1 MEKIIQTAE
10 AVEKTLQRMVYEIAE
25 KHENLDNI
33 VFVGIRTR
41 GVFLARRL
49 KEKFDKATSKN
60 SPIGELDITLY
71 RDDLSQIAE
80 APVVKGTQI
89 DFDLNGKNIILVDD
103 VLYTGRTIRAAL
115 TELADF
121 GRPATIELAV
131 LIDRGHREVPIAAD
145 YIGKD
150 MPTSRKEFVSVK
162 IKEYDGQDEVIVG
175 EKDAK

>member
-1 MEKIIQTAE
+1 MEKIIQTAAE
-10 AVEKTLQRMVYEIAE
+10 MEKTLQRIVYEILE
-25 KHENLDNI
+25 KHENPGNI

-49 KEKFDKATSKN
+49 KEIFDKASGKN
-60 SPIGELDITLY
+60 APIGELDITLY

-80 APVVKGTQI
+80 YPVIKGTDI
-89 DFDLNGKNIILVDD
+89 KFDVNGKNVILADD

-131 LIDRGHREVPIAAD
+131 LIDRGHREVPIQAD
-145 YIGKD
+145 YIGKAV
-150 MPTSRKEFVSVK
+150 PTARKEVIHVK
-162 IKEYDGQDEVIVG
+162 IKEHDGHDVVLLG
-175 EKDAK
+175 ERDVK

>member
-10 AVEKTLQRMVYEIAE
+10 AVDKTLQRIVYEIVE

-33 VFVGIRTR
+33 AFIGIRTR
-41 GVFLARRL
+41 GVFIAQRL
-49 KEKFDKATSKN
+49 KEKFDKASSKN
-60 SPIGELDITLY
+60 APLSELDITLY

-89 DFDLNGKNIILVDD
+89 DFDISGKNIILVDD

-131 LIDRGHREVPIAAD
+131 LIDRGHREVPIHAD
-145 YIGKD
+145 YVGKD
-150 MPTSRKEFVSVK
+150 IPTSRREFVSVK
-162 IKEYDGQDEVIVG
+162 MKDYDGQDGVFLG
-175 EKDAK
+175 ER